1 MENQNN
7 KPLLYEEVSD
17 QANYD
22 FHNGPTPFYK
32 GKPMTKNQIA
42 QHIKILRGMIIDGNA
57 FMYGPLKI
65 MLLNAI
71 QHPTPWKKR
80 HVYE

>member
-7 KPLLYEEVSD
+7 ELLIYEEVSN

-22 FHNGPTPFYK
+22 FHKGPVPVYK
-32 GKPMTKNQIA
+32 GKPMTKTQIA
-42 QHIKILRGMIIDGNA
+42 KHIKMLRGMIIDGNS
-57 FMYGPLKI
+57 FMYGPLKT

-71 QHPTPWKKR
+71 LHPTPWKKR

>member
-1 MENQNN
+1 MEKPNN
-7 KPLLYEEVSD
+7 EELTFEEVRKME
-17 QANYD
+17 NYD
-22 FHNGPTPFYK
+22 FHQGFIPHYK
-32 GKPMTKNQIA
+32 GKPMTKKQIA
-42 QHIKILRGMIIDGNA
+42 HHIRILRGMIINGDEYM
-57 FMYGPLKI
+57 FTPLAM

>member
-1 MENQNN
+1 MEKPNN
-7 KPLLYEEVSD
+7 EELTLEEVRKME
-17 QANYD
+17 NYD
-22 FHNGPTPFYK
+22 FHKGPAPVYK
-32 GKPMTKNQIA
+32 GKPMTKKQIA
-42 QHIKILRGMIIDGNA
+42 KHIRILRGMIINGDEYM
-57 FMYGPLKI
+57 FTPLSM